1 MTPAPIRT
9 SFRAEGRPG
18 YASLLSA
25 KVEAGLLAAFAVLVL
40 LFIAVLVAVPDRTF
54 ADDSYFY
61 FQVAWN
67 MARGMGST
75 FNTIMPTNGYHPL
88 WMLICTAV
96 FKVIPSRPEAVH
108 GIAVVIAALDVLTLT
123 TVARLLRREAAHL
136 WPIAF
141 ALLVPFCFASQL
153 GTEGALSGLFLALL
167 MLTAF
172 NLVLAPDR
180 GNAMAFALVVAT
192 AVLSRLDNIFIV
204 AIVSAAVWLAPMGP
218 ARVGVGVRRRLQLMT
233 LPIPLLFWVL
243 YIGSNWIFFGTVQ
256 PISGMLKS
264 HSKVDHALGANLP
277 HSALVALA
285 VIVPCFAVVAWRRR
299 DLFFRVV
306 ELPFALG
313 VLCHLLYIV
322 FVMSSETR
330 WTWYYTSWMLLGAV
344 LLARTASILMDGR
357 PRSAAIACAVAT
369 VVVATAWYGVSYRKF
384 WKGPETRPPAAFNA
398 EVYGKLGVRRAIMYD
413 EPGVYAFYSDIEI
426 VPTDGLMGD
435 LAFQHE
441 LATKGAQEFVERAK
455 IDAFIGPA
463 SPMDEA
469 GANEICRKVFLSS
482 EQFHCERQADGRYAV
497 TAVDIY
503 ARVPS
508 KLAGTLPLDANQA
521 IYTLPNA
528 IEVWRLRH

>member
-1 MTPAPIRT
+1 MTPPPIGH
-9 SFRAEGRPG
+9 EGRTEDR
-18 YASLLSA
+18 SLLGG
-25 KVEAGLLAAFAVLVL
+25 GLETALVAVTVLLVL
-40 LFIAVLVAVPDRTF
+40 LFVVVLLLVPDRTF

-108 GIAVVIAALDVLTLT
+108 GIAAVIAVLDLLMLT

-141 ALLVPFCFASQL
+141 ALLVPFCFGSQL
-153 GTEGALSGLFLALL
+153 GTEGALSGLFLALV
-167 MLTAF
+167 MWTAIHF
-172 NLVLAPDR
+172 VQMPDLGR
-180 GNAMAFALVVAT
+180 AVAFALVIAT

-204 AIVSAAVWLAPMGP
+204 AFVSAAVWLAPTGP
-218 ARVGVGVRRRLQLMT
+218 ARVAVGLRRRLQLLT
-233 LPIPLLFWVL
+233 LPIPLVL
-243 YIGSNWIFFGTVQ
+243 WAGYVGSNWIFFHTVQ

-264 HSKVDHALGANLP
+264 HSTTDHALGANLP
-277 HSALVALA
+277 HSALIALL
-285 VIVPCFAVVAWRRR
+285 VIVPSFAVVAWRRR

-313 VLCHLLYIV
+313 VLCHLLYIL

-344 LLARTASILMDGR
+344 LLARAASIVLRGR
-357 PRSAAIACAVAT
+357 QQFAAAACMAAML
-369 VVVATAWYGVSYRKF
+369 VVAAAWYGVSYRKF
-384 WKGPETRPPAAFNA
+384 LKGPETRPPASFNA
-398 EVYGKLGVRRAIMYD
+398 EVYGKLGVRRAIAFD

-426 VPTDGLMGD
+426 VPIDGLMGD

-441 LATKGAQEFVERAK
+441 LATKGAQEFVDRAG
-455 IDAFIGPA
+455 IDAFIGPP
-463 SPMDEA
+463 SPIDEA

-482 EQFHCERQADGRYAV
+482 EQFHCQPRGDGRYDL

-508 KLAGTLPLDANQA
+508 TMAGTLPLAPDQA
-521 IYTLPNA
+521 IWTLPNA
-528 IEVWRLRH
+528 IEVWRLRR

>member
-1 MTPAPIRT
+1 MRPVPSGDER
-9 SFRAEGRPG
+9 RAGD
-18 YASLLSA
+18 AN
-25 KVEAGLLAAFAVLVL
+25 LLAKDVETGFLVAFAVLVL
-40 LFIAVLVAVPDRTF
+40 LFIAVLVVVPDRTF

-96 FKVIPSRPEAVH
+96 FRVIPSRPEAVH
-108 GIAVVIAALDVLTLT
+108 GIAAVIAVMDVLMLV

-141 ALLVPFCFASQL
+141 VLLVPFCFASQL
-153 GTEGALSGLFLALL
+153 GTEGALSGLFLALV
-167 MLTAF
+167 MLTAYR
-172 NLVLAPDR
+172 LVLAPDVGR
-180 GNAMAFALVVAT
+180 AVAFALVIAT

-204 AIVSAAVWLAPMGP
+204 AFVSVAVWMAPMEP
-218 ARVGVGVRRRLQLMT
+218 ARVAVGLRRRLQLMT
-233 LPIPLLFWVL
+233 LPIPLALWAGYV
-243 YIGSNWIFFGTVQ
+243 GSNWMFFHTVQ

-264 HSKVDHALGANLP
+264 HSTVDHRLGANLP

-285 VIVPCFAVVAWRRR
+285 VVIPSFAVLAWRRR

-344 LLARTASILMDGR
+344 LLARAASIAFAGR
-357 PRSAAIACAVAT
+357 PRVAMAACVLAT
-369 VVVATAWYGVSYRKF
+369 VVVAAAWYGVSYRKF
-384 WKGPETRPPAAFNA
+384 LKGPETRPPAAFNA
-398 EVYGKLGVRRAIMYD
+398 DVYGSLGVRRAIAFD

-426 VPTDGLMGD
+426 VPMDGLMGD
-435 LAFQHE
+435 MAFQHE
-441 LATKGAQEFVERAK
+441 LATKGIQEFVDRAK
-455 IDAFIGPA
+455 IDAFLGPV
-463 SPMDEA
+463 SPLDATGADEV
-469 GANEICRKVFLSS
+469 CRKVFLSS
-482 EQFHCERQADGRYAV
+482 EQFHCVRQADGRYAV

-503 ARVPS
+503 ARVPPVM
-508 KLAGTLPLDANQA
+508 AGTLPLDAGQA
-521 IYTLPNA
+521 VYTLPGA
-528 IEVWRLRH
+528 IEVWRLKH

>member
-1 MTPAPIRT
+1 MRPSIGN
-9 SFRAEGRPG
+9 EGRVEDRQPARPG
-18 YASLLSA
+18 VLRQDWERRLGCWCCCLL
-25 KVEAGLLAAFAVLVL
+25 VCCWV
-40 LFIAVLVAVPDRTF
+40 VPDHTF

-108 GIAVVIAALDVLTLT
+108 GIAAVIAVLDVLMLA
-123 TVARLLRREAAHL
+123 TVARLLRRQAAHL

-141 ALLVPFCFASQL
+141 ALLVPFCFGSQL
-153 GTEGALSGLFLALL
+153 GTEGALSGLFLALV

-172 NLVLAPDR
+172 DFVLEPDL
-180 GNAMAFALVVAT
+180 GHAVAYALVIAT

-204 AIVSAAVWLAPMGP
+204 AFVSAAVWLAPTGP
-218 ARVGVGVRRRLQLMT
+218 ARVAVGVRRRLQLLT
-233 LPIPLLFWVL
+233 LPIPLVL
-243 YIGSNWIFFGTVQ
+243 WAAYVGSNWIFFHTVQ

-264 HSKVDHALGANLP
+264 HSTVDHALGANLP
-277 HSALVALA
+277 HTALAALA
-285 VIVPCFAVVAWRRR
+285 VIVPSFAVVAWRRR

-344 LLARTASILMDGR
+344 LLARAASIVFAGR
-357 PRSAAIACAVAT
+357 PRIALAACALAT
-369 VVVATAWYGVSYRKF
+369 MVVAAAWYGVSYRKF
-384 WKGPETRPPAAFNA
+384 LKGPETRPPAAFNA
-398 EVYGKLGVRRAIMYD
+398 EVFGKLGVRRAIMFD
-413 EPGVYAFYSDIEI
+413 EPGVFAFYSDIEI
-426 VPTDGLMGD
+426 VPIDGLMGD
-435 LAFQHE
+435 MAFQHE
-441 LATKGAQEFVERAK
+441 LATKGVQEFVDRAK

-463 SPMDEA
+463 SPIDAA
-469 GANEICRKVFLSS
+469 GADEICRRVFLSS
-482 EQFHCERQADGRYAV
+482 EQFHCDRQADGRYAV

-503 ARVPS
+503 ARVPPTM
-508 KLAGTLPLDANQA
+508 AGTLPLDRDQA
-521 IYTLPNA
+521 IWTLPNS
-528 IEVWRLRH
+528 IEVWRLRR